1 MGNTKQARLD
11 GGVKTRVGHWRKDP
25 HDVYIGRD
33 GDGDTKQDMANTPI
47 GERGWLGNP
56 YPKDD
61 HGRETCVELFRED
74 FEQRLESDAEFRA
87 AVADLAGKTLG
98 CWCQR
103 LEADGPLCHGE
114 IIAEHANRLAGESD
128 E

>member
-1 MGNTKQARLD
+1 MTDTTQARLD
-11 GGVKTRVGHWRKDP
+11 GGVKTTVGHNRKDP
-25 HDVYIGRD
+25 HDVYIGR
-33 GDGDTKQDMANTPI
+33 GDRGDAHLNNTPI

-61 HGRETCVELFRED
+61 HGRAECVELFRED
-74 FEQRLESDAEFRA
+74 FEQRLETDAEFRD
-87 AVADLAGKTLG
+87 AVADLAGQTLG

-103 LEADGPLCHGE
+103 LEDDGPACHGE
-114 IIAEHANRLAGESD
+114 VIAEHADRLAGESD